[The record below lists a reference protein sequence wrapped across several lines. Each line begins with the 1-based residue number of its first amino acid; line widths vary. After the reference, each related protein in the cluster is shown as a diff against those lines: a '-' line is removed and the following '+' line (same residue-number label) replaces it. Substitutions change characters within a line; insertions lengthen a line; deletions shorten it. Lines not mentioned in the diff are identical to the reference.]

1 MINKKKKKKKNHLD
15 DINQW
20 LPGGTNTSPSTPS
33 RASASRGK
41 NTRSAT
47 DAPATNNRMQRASG
61 LKEARIHTYPS
72 SRKHTGKKSPA
83 ESNGIDSK

>member
-1 MINKKKKKKKNHLD
+1 MIKKKKNHLD

-33 RASASRGK
+33 RASASRGM

-61 LKEARIHTYPS
+61 LKEARIQISIEPKTH
-72 SRKHTGKKSPA
+72 RKK
-83 ESNGIDSK
+83 ESG